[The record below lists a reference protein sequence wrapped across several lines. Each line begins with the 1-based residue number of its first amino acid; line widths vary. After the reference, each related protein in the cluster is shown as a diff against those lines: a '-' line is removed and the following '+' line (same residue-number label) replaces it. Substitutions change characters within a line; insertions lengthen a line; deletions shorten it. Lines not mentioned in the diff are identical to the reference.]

1 MRYQWVLF
9 RIIFGLTFVLS
20 GIVKLIDPTGTSL
33 IVQEYFNALHLGS
46 LSFLCTPFGILLSLV
61 EFITGV
67 AILMRMRMKEAAV
80 SGLVLTVFFTIV
92 SIFLLVFDPI
102 KDCGCFGQAVTLT
115 HWETFIKNVVLL
127 VCIIPIFIQRG
138 KFRRD
143 SSVLVEWLFLSIYAL
158 LAFVLSMGSL
168 VRMPI
173 VEFGDFRTGADLAI
187 KLSESAENDQFET
200 VCIYERD
207 GERGEFTLDNLP
219 DTTWSYIETVDKS
232 KVQEG
237 TPFDFYVVDGAG
249 NHITDSL
256 IFTDAPVVICSV
268 YDVAKFYN
276 SKRWSELN
284 IVRQSVEER
293 GGVFWIL
300 ASSTPDEIKSIFG
313 ESVEELFRIGYTDYK
328 TAIAVNRS
336 NGGYLY
342 LHNAFVVKKWSRQG
356 LDPEDELQVMEQ
368 DSDIVMIRGII
379 KQQLITYVSI
389 VVLLVSILVIRYL
402 CKVVAMRRLRSIR
415 ESENQEEL

>member
-1 MRYQWVLF
+1 
-9 RIIFGLTFVLS
+9 
-20 GIVKLIDPTGTSL
+20 
-33 IVQEYFNALHLGS
+33 
-46 LSFLCTPFGILLSLV
+46 LV

-115 HWETFIKNVVLL
+115 HWETFFKNIVLL
-127 VCIIPIFIQRG
+127 VCIVPIFIQRK

-143 SSVLVEWLFLSIYAL
+143 SSILVEWLFLSIYAL
-158 LAFVLSMGSL
+158 LAFALSIVSL

-200 VCIYERD
+200 VFIYERD

-232 KVQEG
+232 KVQG
-237 TPFDFYVVDGAG
+237 DTPFNFYVVDGAG

-256 IFTDAPVVICSV
+256 IFTDTPVVICSV

-276 SKRWSELN
+276 ARRWSELN
-284 IVRQSVEER
+284 IVRQNVEER

-313 ESVEELFRIGYTDYK
+313 EGVEELFKIGYTDYK

>member
-20 GIVKLIDPTGTSL
+20 GFVKLIDPVGTSL

-46 LSFLCTPFGILLSLV
+46 LSFLSTSFGILLSLL

-115 HWETFIKNVVLL
+115 HWETFIKNIVLL
-127 VCIIPIFIQRG
+127 LCIIPIFIQRK

-143 SSVLVEWLFLSIYAL
+143 SSVLVEWLFLTIYAL
-158 LAFVLSMGSL
+158 LAFVLSTVSL
-168 VRMPI
+168 ARLPV
-173 VEFGDFRTGADLAI
+173 VEFGDFKTGADLAI
-187 KLSESAENDQFET
+187 KLSEATEKGEFET
-200 VCIYERD
+200 VFLYEKG
-207 GERGEFTLDNLP
+207 GERVEFTLDNLP
-219 DTTWSYIETVDKS
+219 DTTWRYVETVETS
-232 KVQEG
+232 QVQEDA
-237 TPFDFYVVDGAG
+237 PFDFYVVDGSG

-256 IFTDAPVVICSV
+256 IFTDAPVVLCSV
-268 YDVAKFYN
+268 YDVGKFY
-276 SKRWSELN
+276 SATRWSELN

-300 ASSTPDEIKSIFG
+300 AASTPEEMKGIFG
-313 ESVEELFRIGYTDYK
+313 DGVEDMFRIGYTDYK

>member
-20 GIVKLIDPTGTSL
+20 GFVKLIDPVGTSL

-46 LSFLCTPFGILLSLV
+46 LSFLSTSFGILLSLL

-115 HWETFIKNVVLL
+115 HWETFIKNIVLL
-127 VCIIPIFIQRG
+127 LCIIPIFIQRK

-158 LAFVLSMGSL
+158 LAFVLSTVSL
-168 VRMPI
+168 ARLPV
-173 VEFGDFRTGADLAI
+173 VEFGDFKTGADLAI
-187 KLSESAENDQFET
+187 KLSEATEKGEFET
-200 VCIYERD
+200 VFLYEKG
-207 GERGEFTLDNLP
+207 GERVEFTLDNLP
-219 DTTWSYIETVDKS
+219 DTTWRYVETVEKS
-232 KVQEG
+232 QVQEDA
-237 TPFDFYVVDGAG
+237 PFDFYVVDGSG

-256 IFTDAPVVICSV
+256 IFSDAPVVLCSV
-268 YDVAKFYN
+268 YDVGKFY
-276 SKRWSELN
+276 SAKRWREVN
-284 IVRQSVEER
+284 IVKQSVEER

-300 ASSTPDEIKSIFG
+300 TASTPEEMKGIFG
-313 ESVEELFRIGYTDYK
+313 DGVEDMFRIGYTDYK

-356 LDPEDELQVMEQ
+356 MDPESELSVMDQ

>member
-20 GIVKLIDPTGTSL
+20 GFVKLIDPVGTSL

-46 LSFLCTPFGILLSLV
+46 LSFLSTSFGILLSLL

-115 HWETFIKNVVLL
+115 HWETFIKNIVLL
-127 VCIIPIFIQRG
+127 LCIIPIFIQRK

-143 SSVLVEWLFLSIYAL
+143 SSVLVEWLFLTIYAL
-158 LAFVLSMGSL
+158 LAFVLSTVSL
-168 VRMPI
+168 ARLPV
-173 VEFGDFRTGADLAI
+173 VEFGDFKTGADLAI
-187 KLSESAENDQFET
+187 KLSEATEKGEFET
-200 VCIYERD
+200 VFLYEKG
-207 GERGEFTLDNLP
+207 GERVEFTLDNLP
-219 DTTWSYIETVDKS
+219 DTTWRYVETVEKS
-232 KVQEG
+232 QVQEDA
-237 TPFDFYVVDGAG
+237 PFDFYVVDGSG

-256 IFTDAPVVICSV
+256 IFTDAPVVLCSV
-268 YDVAKFYN
+268 YDVGKFYN
-276 SKRWSELN
+276 AKRWSELN

-300 ASSTPDEIKSIFG
+300 ASSTPDEVKSIFG
-313 ESVEELFRIGYTDYK
+313 DGVEDMFRIGYTDYK

>member
-1 MRYQWVLF
+1 
-9 RIIFGLTFVLS
+9 
-20 GIVKLIDPTGTSL
+20 
-33 IVQEYFNALHLGS
+33 
-46 LSFLCTPFGILLSLV
+46 
-61 EFITGV
+61 
-67 AILMRMRMKEAAV
+67 
-80 SGLVLTVFFTIV
+80 
-92 SIFLLVFDPI
+92 
-102 KDCGCFGQAVTLT
+102 
-115 HWETFIKNVVLL
+115 
-127 VCIIPIFIQRG
+127 
-138 KFRRD
+138 
-143 SSVLVEWLFLSIYAL
+143 
-158 LAFVLSMGSL
+158 
-168 VRMPI
+168 
-173 VEFGDFRTGADLAI
+173 
-187 KLSESAENDQFET
+187 
-200 VCIYERD
+200 
-207 GERGEFTLDNLP
+207 
-219 DTTWSYIETVDKS
+219 VDKS
-232 KVQEG
+232 KVQG
-237 TPFDFYVVDGAG
+237 DTPFDFYVVDGAG

-256 IFTDAPVVICSV
+256 IFTDTPVVICSV

-276 SKRWSELN
+276 ARRWSELN
-284 IVRQSVEER
+284 IVRQNVEER

-313 ESVEELFRIGYTDYK
+313 EGVEELFRIGYTDYK

-356 LDPEDELQVMEQ
+356 LDPEDELQVMGQ